1 MALRSPSVFGLRLS
15 VTSVSSLVLRGPG
28 IGSQIPPPRLMRSW
42 PRQGGLSAELRV
54 TQVTNATVQMSSRAF
69 LVQRRDKG
77 HRGRRDFDR
86 IAKSYT
92 QF

>member
-1 MALRSPSVFGLRLS
+1 
-15 VTSVSSLVLRGPG
+15 
-28 IGSQIPPPRLMRSW
+28 MRSW

-86 IAKSYT
+86 IAKSYS